1 MSGMGHLP
9 STPERA
15 AVEEAAV
22 DILAGADMRQRE
34 ELIGLHKMEEELRG
48 PLALAAAQGRPLPP
62 GRFMSLPATPRRYW
76 GEPPGAGGGGGAGG
90 VFTPRPGGPARG
102 WATSPRPPLRPFPP
116 GGGSVEA
123 SPRLSGPTSALP
135 PGRPMALRGSV
146 GSVGSMA
153 ESGPSQEGTPRMGAT
168 MSPALARG
176 LFRNPFVAAGSSAAS
191 PLASPYRGGGGGGS
205 AGSLQA
211 RGAGAVPQ
219 VPHNAGAPPPP
230 PEVLA
235 KQLQEAAAVTV
246 HAGVPPVRTP
256 SAKLAEAEVEAEL
269 RASGAAG
276 AMAAVAKTG
285 AAAVAESGAA
295 EEGKG
300 VGVEELVPQQQ
311 PRPGLWG

>member
-34 ELIGLHKMEEELRG
+34 ELIGLHEMEEELRG

-62 GRFMSLPATPRRYW
+62 GGFMSLPATPRCYW

-102 WATSPRPPLRPFPP
+102 WATSPRLPLRPFPP

-123 SPRLSGPTSALP
+123 SPRLSWPTSALP
-135 PGRPMALRGSV
+135 PGRPMALR

-176 LFRNPFVAAGSSAAS
+176 LFRNPFVAPGSSAAS
-191 PLASPYRGGGGGGS
+191 PLASPYRGGGGGG

-211 RGAGAVPQ
+211 PGVGAVPQ
-219 VPHNAGAPPPP
+219 VPHDAGAPPPP

-235 KQLQEAAAVTV
+235 NQLQEAAAVTV

-256 SAKLAEAEVEAEL
+256 SAKLAEAEVEAAL
-269 RASGAAG
+269 QAAGAAG
-276 AMAAVAKTG
+276 AMAAVAGTG
-285 AAAVAESGAA
+285 AAAVAESGVA

-300 VGVEELVPQQQ
+300 VGAEELVPPQQ
-311 PRPGLWG
+311 PRPDLWG